1 MITLNAEDGNL
12 RFPESKGNVLLVV
25 RYPEGDCDTINWPF
39 KSKKDAENLEM
50 ALFDYREMGY
60 VPSDTRFVML
70 PDGGS
75 FHF

>member
-1 MITLNAEDGNL
+1 MDRI
-12 RFPESKGNVLLVV
+12 LLV

-39 KSKKDAENLEM
+39 KSKKDAENLES
-50 ALFDYREMGY
+50 ALFDEREMGN

-70 PDGGS
+70 PDGGT